1 MATTITSKAD
11 PSSPSFLQNA
21 KNYRHVLGEY
31 YSRLNTI
38 VNRQAK
44 PGKEKKERLTA
55 RERVIKLTDK
65 GSFMELSAL
74 AAWGIKNNEFPSA
87 GVITGVGKIKGV
99 DTVIIANDS
108 SVKGGTYIA
117 EGIKKHLRA
126 LEIAIQN
133 ALPCVYLVDSGGVFL
148 PDQSEVFADRFHF
161 GRFFYYQSRLS
172 AMGLAQVAIVMGS
185 CTAGG
190 AYVPAMSDEVIMV
203 KKQGTIFIGGPPLVK
218 AATGEEVSAEELGG
232 AEMHTSIS
240 GVADHLADNDEHAL
254 EICRNI
260 FEHISQK
267 NHIKPRAYQEPKY
280 AAEELYG
287 LVSGDLRKPFDS
299 KEIIAR
305 LVDGSGFQEF
315 KAGYG
320 KTLVT
325 GFAFIKGMSVGIIAN
340 NGILFSESALK
351 GAHFVELCASR
362 KIPMLF
368 LQNITGFMVGKRYEQ
383 GGLAKDGAKMIHAVA
398 NAQVPKIT
406 LVAGGSFGAGNYAM
420 SGRAYDPNFL
430 FLWPNAKTS
439 VMGGKQAASVMTT
452 IKRDQMIKAGDSVDE
467 GLLRSQEQEI
477 LDKYETEGSAYYSTA
492 RLWDDGIIDPK
503 ATRDVL
509 ARTLEICQHQKIK
522 RTRFGVFRM

>member
-1 MATTITSKAD
+1 MAATITSKTD
-11 PSSPSFLQNA
+11 TLSPSFAQNTNA
-21 KNYRHVLGEY
+21 YKQVLEGF
-31 YSRLNTI
+31 YSKRNAI
-38 VNRQAK
+38 VNRPTT
-44 PGKEKKERLTA
+44 PGKDKRGRLTA
-55 RERVIKLTDK
+55 RERVMKLTDE
-65 GSFMELSAL
+65 GSFLELSAL
-74 AAWGIKNNEFPSA
+74 AAWDIKDNAFPAAGI
-87 GVITGVGKIKGV
+87 ITGVGRIQGV
-99 DTVIIANDS
+99 DSVIIANDS

-172 AMGLAQVAIVMGS
+172 AMGMPQIAVVMGS

-203 KKQGTIFIGGPPLVK
+203 KRQGTVFIGGPPLVK

-254 EICRNI
+254 QICRNI

-267 NHIKPRAYQEPKY
+267 NYIKPRPYQEPLY
-280 AAEELYG
+280 SAEELYG
-287 LVSGDLRKPFDS
+287 LVPADLRMTFDL
-299 KEIIAR
+299 KEVIAR
-305 LVDGSGFQEF
+305 IVDGSEFQEF
-315 KAGYG
+315 KARYG
-320 KTLVT
+320 KTLIT
-325 GFAFIKGMSVGIIAN
+325 GFAFIKGLPVGIIAN

-351 GAHFVELCASR
+351 GAHFVQLCATR

-398 NAQVPKIT
+398 NASVPKIT
-406 LVAGGSFGAGNYAM
+406 VVVGSSFGAGNYAM
-420 SGRAYDPNFL
+420 AGRAYDPNFL

-439 VMGGKQAASVMTT
+439 VMGGKQAAGVLTS
-452 IKRDQMIKAGDSVDE
+452 IKRDQMIKEGATVDE
-467 GLLRSQEQEI
+467 GTLQSVEQEI
-477 LDKYETEGSAYYSTA
+477 LDKYEEEGSAYYSTA

-503 ATRDVL
+503 DTRDVL
-509 ARTLEICQHQKIK
+509 ARAFGICQHQKIK
-522 RTRFGVFRM
+522 STQFGVFRM